1 MAEKGASPVRSDKIW
16 LDGHFV
22 PFDEANVHVLTH
34 SLHYGCAVFEGMR
47 CYQGD
52 DGRSAIFRAREH
64 IRRLFESAH
73 ILEIEIPF
81 ASEEILKA
89 CADAVR
95 VNGLKECYIRPIV
108 FLGDGE
114 MGVAA
119 RHNPVRVSIAVWPWG
134 AYLGEEGVKRGVR
147 LKTSSFIRFHH
158 NSLMP
163 HAKATGHYINSVLA
177 VREAQRGGYDEA
189 MLLDVDGFVAEGSGE
204 NLFVIRDGLV
214 TTPPSTSSLAGIT
227 RASVISILRDL
238 KIEVIEQR
246 FPRDL
251 VYIADEVFMTGT
263 AAEVTPVREVDDRR
277 VGTGTPGPVTRK
289 VQEIFGAALRGREP
303 RYKEWLYYI

>member
-1 MAEKGASPVRSDKIW
+1 
-16 LDGHFV
+16 
-22 PFDEANVHVLTH
+22 
-34 SLHYGCAVFEGMR
+34 MR
-47 CYQGD
+47 RHQ
-52 DGRSAIFRAREH
+52 FQ
-64 IRRLFESAH
+64 L
-73 ILEIEIPF
+73 
-81 ASEEILKA
+81 
-89 CADAVR
+89 
-95 VNGLKECYIRPIV
+95 NGLKECYIRPIV

-204 NLFVIRDGLV
+204 NLFVIRDGVV

-238 KIEVIEQR
+238 KSEVIEQR

-277 VGTGTPGPVTRK
+277 VGNGTPGPVTRK
-289 VQEIFGAALRGREP
+289 VQEVFAAALRGREP
-303 RYKEWLYYI
+303 RYKEWLYPILSQNALCGPSPRHPSGADPWQSRHHRLILQTRRTHRARRGGNSTGSRPRVSRASCAWCSRRRACLSSASTST